1 MVISVYT
8 DGFDSLREWIP
19 ELDTGGGSGD
29 DGTTFR
35 MYRYKPWFYRRE
47 RGARVDRSHTTA
59 NTNTTTGT
67 NGSTSN
73 SEPFEFRGQ
82 SSTGSLSCS
91 DSPPVGMQDG
101 SYHDNWTRVDSL
113 VDTFTNPS
121 TVSNVGS
128 TISEERSTSQEES
141 CTTGTTDYELSM
153 KRAIEALIDQPGDC
167 VRDGIDLVD
176 IRQSENATLA
186 SVAPP
191 GLDNWLLIQSDTA
204 MKTCIEELHQIH
216 PTLIA
221 FDLEACNISKYAQ
234 LTCLLQLAV
243 ADRDRTTQKQYIID
257 TLAPG
262 VWDEI
267 HGLQPFFA
275 DPLIVKIGHSI
286 AGLDVKCLHRDFGI
300 FVVNAFD
307 TYEASKVLKL
317 PSHGL
322 AAICEYYGL
331 PNGKLYHDLKQQYQS
346 CEWRTRPLTPPM
358 IQYARYDVN
367 YLIPLRELMIRDL
380 TREAWASCPVKEGE
394 NVARALALTLKQF
407 EKEEDEYQSS
417 ASASSVNDDMNY
429 DDAIDTVEEVQL
441 SPQPQQH
448 EEEDTDSSVFY
459 TPREQRSTVDLTK
472 LDNAQHPYYTTLND
486 SEDDDARVPT
496 VRLEADE
503 LRMQVLLMRV
513 ISISQERCLR
523 AWKEQ
528 SEPFM
533 QNPHFMSLIHRAR
546 RGEVHWS
553 VSRTRLYC
561 NLVNWRNQ
569 LALELECLPAFVI
582 PSDFLVCVALRRPL
596 SSEALRRISLSL
608 PVLLR
613 DHDEYMEQLFSTV
626 RDSMNDEPPTES
638 DSGDC
643 YYYYCEHDGEDSSSN
658 ERSDIEYSSIVLK
671 ACLVIAV
678 LSGVAFFRHWR
689 KMRRS

>member
-1 MVISVYT
+1 MQRFS
-8 DGFDSLREWIP
+8 
-19 ELDTGGGSGD
+19 
-29 DGTTFR
+29 
-35 MYRYKPWFYRRE
+35 
-47 RGARVDRSHTTA
+47 
-59 NTNTTTGT
+59 
-67 NGSTSN
+67 
-73 SEPFEFRGQ
+73 
-82 SSTGSLSCS
+82 
-91 DSPPVGMQDG
+91 PVGMQDG

-317 PSHGL
+317 
-322 AAICEYYGL
+322 
-331 PNGKLYHDLKQQYQS
+331 
-346 CEWRTRPLTPPM
+346 
-358 IQYARYDVN
+358 
-367 YLIPLRELMIRDL
+367 
-380 TREAWASCPVKEGE
+380 
-394 NVARALALTLKQF
+394 
-407 EKEEDEYQSS
+407 
-417 ASASSVNDDMNY
+417 
-429 DDAIDTVEEVQL
+429 L
-441 SPQPQQH
+441 SW
-448 EEEDTDSSVFY
+448 
-459 TPREQRSTVDLTK
+459 
-472 LDNAQHPYYTTLND
+472 
-486 SEDDDARVPT
+486 
-496 VRLEADE
+496 
-503 LRMQVLLMRV
+503 
-513 ISISQERCLR
+513 ISGHL
-523 AWKEQ
+523 
-528 SEPFM
+528 
-533 QNPHFMSLIHRAR
+533 
-546 RGEVHWS
+546 
-553 VSRTRLYC
+553 
-561 NLVNWRNQ
+561 
-569 LALELECLPAFVI
+569 
-582 PSDFLVCVALRRPL
+582 
-596 SSEALRRISLSL
+596 
-608 PVLLR
+608 
-613 DHDEYMEQLFSTV
+613 
-626 RDSMNDEPPTES
+626 
-638 DSGDC
+638 
-643 YYYYCEHDGEDSSSN
+643 
-658 ERSDIEYSSIVLK
+658 
-671 ACLVIAV
+671 
-678 LSGVAFFRHWR
+678 
-689 KMRRS
+689 